1 MVKVKKKVGI
11 VIGIIIIIAIL
22 VVGIV
27 YLVDLNRMNNNEPV
41 LFSTWGRDYE
51 QEKTNTKLD
60 EERSLKVTFDQY
72 VTQADVDRVE
82 SIEVIDEAKEIQDM
96 IYNADFSEETCDG
109 VSIYSINFENG
120 ENYGLEIFDE
130 NCHITYGNTEA
141 VLTKED
147 SQRLKEIL
155 DKYTLKNVTMDV
167 KDGSLTRNGVTVIIT
182 DTNKEHYS
190 YDEWYRIDKFEVD
203 GWQELEPITDDY
215 AFTDIAWLIGEDNT
229 LEDKVDWSD
238 LYGELEDGRYRL
250 VKRIYDGGAYKY
262 FSTDFYLG
270 DDTEIIN

>member
-1 MVKVKKKVGI
+1 MKKKVGI

-41 LFSTWGRDYE
+41 LFSTWGKDYE

-120 ENYGLEIFDE
+120 ENYGLEIFDD

-147 SQRLKEIL
+147 SQKLKEIL

-190 YDEWYRIDKFEVD
+190 YGEWYRIDKFEVD